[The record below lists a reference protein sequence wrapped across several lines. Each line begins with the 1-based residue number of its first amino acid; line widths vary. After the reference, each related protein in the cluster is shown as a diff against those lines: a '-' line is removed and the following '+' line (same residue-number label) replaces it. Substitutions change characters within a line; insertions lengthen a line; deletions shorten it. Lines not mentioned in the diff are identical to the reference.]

1 MDLHPLPAT
10 FTYKHTRWLIQ
21 IGLLVGLLGSLG
33 VAAGG
38 TATRART
45 SALAIGGLLLAIG
58 LGLVIPRGAFRRV
71 AVPARIT
78 ETANSRSAWP
88 ADGWGLWDARPIR
101 QGGAAA
107 PGVTARSRFCLRVTA
122 GAAAWEIPRL
132 HFGRSPAANGGG
144 RPHVEASRPTLSL
157 QL

>member
-1 MDLHPLPAT
+1 MIRRPPRSTLFPYTTLFRSARD
-10 FTYKHTRWLIQ
+10 
-21 IGLLVGLLGSLG
+21 
-33 VAAGG
+33 
-38 TATRART
+38 RAR
-45 SALAIGGLLLAIG
+45 ARH
-58 LGLVIPRGAFRRV
+58 PRGAFRRV

-132 HFGRSPAANGGG
+132 HFGRSPAANGGS